1 MKHTF
6 RIHTVVYVDRGIITF
21 CMPFMDRDE
30 AQNKLME
37 LKKEHHYN
45 ENEDTSD
52 IILTDHSLNI
62 T

>member
-6 RIHTVVYVDRGIITF
+6 RIYTVVYVDRGIITF

-30 AQNKLME
+30 ARKKLRE
-37 LKKEHHYN
+37 LKKEHSYN
-45 ENEDTSD
+45 ENEDTAD
-52 IILTDHSLNI
+52 IISTDHSINI